1 MGFEPGISATEVWCP
16 TNEPPHLH
24 QWATKPL
31 PMSHQITTISV
42 IFQLLHILTQSHLYP
57 VITICFTPK
66 RIYTNTYAWDSFLQC
81 SYTRVTLL
89 YSHCPSLHFRNS
101 LLPKKHSVKL
111 LNHHPVQQYMW
122 RCANHTK
129 PKQILPCFLQYSLE
143 MQQSCNLVAEIFA
156 TATWELRK
164 IGQGSVCLPYLLQRA
179 NCIYKTFKKISF

>member
-1 MGFEPGISATEVWCP
+1 MHYLQCDSTCFRTVSNICYCTVCYV
-16 TNEPPHLH
+16 T
-24 QWATKPL
+24 L
-31 PMSHQITTISV
+31 PVFSLSLISV
-42 IFQLLHILTQSHLYP
+42 FALSKMSL
-57 VITICFTPK
+57 
-66 RIYTNTYAWDSFLQC
+66 N
-81 SYTRVTLL
+81 L

-129 PKQILPCFLQYSLE
+129 PNQILPCFLQYSLE